1 MLKTHSS
8 PEPCTPNFSRVLKGI
23 SQWIRIGPKLKVVP
37 PPRSEPRSVVSL
49 KHHADE
55 IGLYTKQEKKDFK
68 HISSFKNYKELIK
81 ESLTHAIC
89 NSDDH
94 CDLNPLPRAPSYSL
108 SRLEKEAKELVDLG
122 PWEYFL
128 VKILAP
134 IIDAL
139 HMIAGCGG
147 FVYAVTWAIWAVKI
161 AIRMGKACLNK
172 QKPEPKF
179 PASVLMELMG
189 DARSPEVVV
198 SAPRRSTPNMW
209 YKKGSTSDDENVEIP
224 LTRI

>member
-1 MLKTHSS
+1 M
-8 PEPCTPNFSRVLKGI
+8 
-23 SQWIRIGPKLKVVP
+23 
-37 PPRSEPRSVVSL
+37 VSL

-179 PASVLMELMG
+179 PATVLMELMG